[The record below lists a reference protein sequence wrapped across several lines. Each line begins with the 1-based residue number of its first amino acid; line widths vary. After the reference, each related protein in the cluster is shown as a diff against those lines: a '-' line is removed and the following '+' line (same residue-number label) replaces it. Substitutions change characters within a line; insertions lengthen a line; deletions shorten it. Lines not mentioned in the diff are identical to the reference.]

1 MVFNKYTMVNDFGSL
16 DDFFGTGPK
25 KLNPKDCVCHSG
37 GAVGADTVFEEIG
50 AEYGVATHAYSY
62 KTKKHNSPNKVEIS
76 EADYEE
82 GIEKINKANRR
93 LGRYGVQKYM
103 NLLARN
109 WAQVKYSRQVFA
121 IGTIID
127 PGKRDEKGY
136 RNGWKQQVVSGGTG
150 YAVMMAI
157 LAERDVYVFDQKRDG
172 WFRWSYVS
180 EKFLTIDP
188 PIINN
193 RNFAGIGSRQLTTN
207 GENAIR
213 SLFEKTFHI

>member
-1 MVFNKYTMVNDFGSL
+1 MGKDFGSL
-16 DDFFGTGPK
+16 DDFFGTGPIILK
-25 KLNPKDCVCHSG
+25 GEDCVCHSG

-50 AEYGVATHAYSY
+50 AEYGVATRAYSY

-76 EADYEE
+76 EEDYTE
-82 GIEKINKANRR
+82 GVSQINKANRR

-150 YAVMMAI
+150 YAVMMAV
-157 LAERDVYVFDQKRDG
+157 LNSRDIYVYEQKIKS
-172 WFRWSYVS
+172 WFRWSAVS
-180 EKFLTIDP
+180 EKFIKLDSCPKITD
-188 PIINN
+188 
-193 RNFAGIGSRQLTTN
+193 RNFAGIGTREINTDGVDAVRELYKISFGR
-207 GENAIR
+207 
-213 SLFEKTFHI
+213 